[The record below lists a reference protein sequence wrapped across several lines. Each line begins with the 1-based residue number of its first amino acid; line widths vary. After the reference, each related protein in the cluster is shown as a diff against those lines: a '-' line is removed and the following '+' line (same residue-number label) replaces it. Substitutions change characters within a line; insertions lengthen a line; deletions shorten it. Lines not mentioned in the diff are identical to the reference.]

1 MTNDCVFTQS
11 LTAKPHAK
19 TLLGVKMDLS
29 ITVNGMKF
37 PNPFLLGSG
46 PPGTN
51 ARVIAKSYDAGWG
64 GAVAKTVSLE
74 SAKVVNVVPRYG
86 KLRSKIS
93 GEVIGFENI
102 ELISDRPIDV
112 WLDEFRQVKKEYPN
126 NILIASIMEEYDK
139 DRWQELTRLVQDTG
153 VDAFELNFSC
163 PHGMTERRMGSE
175 MGEHPDL
182 TEEVTS
188 WVKEVSKIPVWAK
201 MTPNITNIKEPS
213 LAAVRGGADG
223 ISAINTI
230 LSVIGVNLDTLRPMP
245 TVEGYTV
252 PGGYSAQAVKP
263 IALRMVSQLG
273 LGLPKGITIS
283 GIGGIENS
291 HDAIEFMLLGSSTVQ
306 ICTGVM
312 LQGVKMVNEL
322 QEGLSKFMTDK
333 GFNSVGEIVGKSL
346 PYFSTHMELVS
357 RMKEAKR
364 HKAGEAARDNEWAQ
378 KDITEKTAELTSN

>member
-1 MTNDCVFTQS
+1 
-11 LTAKPHAK
+11 
-19 TLLGVKMDLS
+19 MDLS
-29 ITVNGMKF
+29 ITVNGIKF

-74 SAKVVNVVPRYG
+74 SSKVVNVVPRYG
-86 KLRSKIS
+86 KMRSRS
-93 GEVIGFENI
+93 NGEVIGFENI

-112 WLDEFRQVKKEYPN
+112 WLEEFRQIKKDYPDH
-126 NILIASIMEEYDK
+126 ILIASIMEEYDK
-139 DRWQELTRLVQDTG
+139 GRWQELTHMVQDTG

-163 PHGMTERRMGSE
+163 PHGMTERKMGSE

-182 TEEVTS
+182 AEEVTG
-188 WVKEVSKIPVWAK
+188 WVTEVSRIPVWAK
-201 MTPNITNIKEPS
+201 MTPNITNIREPAQ
-213 LAAVRGGADG
+213 AAVAGGAVG

-252 PGGYSAQAVKP
+252 PGGYSSQAVKP
-263 IALRMVSQLG
+263 IALRMVSQLA
-273 LGLPKGITIS
+273 LALPSNVSIS
-283 GIGGIENS
+283 GIGGIETA
-291 HDAIEFMLLGSSTVQ
+291 HDAIEFFLLGSSTVQ

-312 LQGVKMVNEL
+312 LHGVKMVNEL
-322 QEGLSKFMTDK
+322 KEGLEKFMTDK
-333 GFNSVGEIVGKSL
+333 GFATLQEVVGKSL
-346 PYFSTHMELVS
+346 PYFSTHMDLVQ

-364 HKAGEAARDNEWAQ
+364 HKAGEASRDNEWAQ

>member
-1 MTNDCVFTQS
+1 
-11 LTAKPHAK
+11 
-19 TLLGVKMDLS
+19 MDLS
-29 ITVNGMKF
+29 ITVNGINF

-74 SAKVVNVVPRYG
+74 SSKVVNVVPRYG
-86 KLRSKIS
+86 KMRSRS
-93 GEVIGFENI
+93 NGEVIGFENI

-112 WLDEFRQVKKEYPN
+112 WLEEFRQIKKDYPDHV
-126 NILIASIMEEYDK
+126 LVASIMEEYDK
-139 DRWQELTRLVQDTG
+139 GRWQELTNIVQDTG

-163 PHGMTERRMGSE
+163 PHGMTERKMGSE

-182 TEEVTS
+182 AEEVTG
-188 WVKEVSKIPVWAK
+188 WVTEVSRIPVWAK
-201 MTPNITNIKEPS
+201 MTPNITNIREPAQ
-213 LAAVRGGADG
+213 AAVAGGAVG

-252 PGGYSAQAVKP
+252 PGGYSSQAVKP
-263 IALRMVSQLG
+263 IALRMVSQLA
-273 LGLPKGITIS
+273 LALPSNVSIS
-283 GIGGIENS
+283 GIGGIETA
-291 HDAIEFMLLGSSTVQ
+291 HDAIEFFLLGSSTVQ

-312 LQGVKMVNEL
+312 LHGVKMVDEL
-322 QEGLSKFMTDK
+322 KAGLEKFMSDK
-333 GFNSVGEIVGKSL
+333 GFATLQEVVGKSL
-346 PYFSTHMELVS
+346 PYFSTHMDLVQ

-364 HKAGEAARDNEWAQ
+364 HKAGEASRDNEWAQ

>member
-1 MTNDCVFTQS
+1 
-11 LTAKPHAK
+11 
-19 TLLGVKMDLS
+19 MDLS
-29 ITVNGMKF
+29 ITVNGIKF

-51 ARVIAKSYDAGWG
+51 ARVLAKSFDAGWG

-74 SAKVVNVVPRYG
+74 SSKVVNVVPRYG
-86 KLRSKIS
+86 KLRSRNN

-102 ELISDRPIDV
+102 ELISDRPIEV
-112 WLDEFRQVKKEYPN
+112 WLEEFRQVKKEFPN
-126 NILIASIMEEYDK
+126 NILIASIMEEYNK
-139 DRWQELTRLVQDTG
+139 DRWQELTRRVEDTG

-163 PHGMTERRMGSE
+163 PHGMTERKMGSE

-188 WVKEVSKIPVWAK
+188 WVTEVATVPVWAK
-201 MTPNITNIKEPS
+201 MTPNITNIREPS
-213 LAAVRGGADG
+213 LAAVRGGAAG

-230 LSVIGVNLDTLRPMP
+230 LSVIGVDLSTLRPMP

-252 PGGYSAQAVKP
+252 PGGYSSQAVRP
-263 IALRMVSQLG
+263 IALRMVSQLA
-273 LGLPKGITIS
+273 LALPERVSIS

-291 HDAIEFMLLGSSTVQ
+291 HDAIEFMLLGASTVQ

-312 LQGVKMVNEL
+312 LQGVKMVDEL
-322 QEGLSKFMTDK
+322 QEGLVKFMTDK
-333 GFNSVGEIVGKSL
+333 GFNSVAEIIGKSL
-346 PYFSTHMELVS
+346 PYFSTHMDLVKK
-357 RMKEAKR
+357 MKEAKR

>member
-1 MTNDCVFTQS
+1 
-11 LTAKPHAK
+11 
-19 TLLGVKMDLS
+19 MDLS

-37 PNPFLLGSG
+37 PNPFILGSG

-51 ARVIAKSYDAGWG
+51 ARVIAKSFDAGWG

-86 KLRSKIS
+86 KLRSKVS

-126 NILIASIMEEYDK
+126 NILVASIMEEYDK
-139 DRWQELTRLVQDTG
+139 TRWQELTRMVQETG
-153 VDAFELNFSC
+153 VDGFELNFSC
-163 PHGMTERRMGSE
+163 PHGMTERKMGSE

-182 TEEVTS
+182 TQEVTS
-188 WVKEVSKIPVWAK
+188 WVTEVAKIPVWAK
-201 MTPNITNIKEPS
+201 MTPNITNIKEPA
-213 LAAVRGGADG
+213 LAAVRGGANG

-230 LSVIGVNLDTLRPMP
+230 LSVIGVDLETLRPMP

-252 PGGYSAQAVKP
+252 PGGYSCQAVRP

-273 LGLPKGITIS
+273 LGLPKEVSIS
-283 GIGGIENS
+283 GIGGIEQS
-291 HDAIEFMLLGSSTVQ
+291 RDAIEFMLLGASTVQ

-312 LQGVKMVNEL
+312 LQGVKMVDEL
-322 QEGLSKFMTDK
+322 QEGLAKFMSDK
-333 GFNSVGEIVGKSL
+333 GFNSVQEFVGKSL
-346 PYFSTHMELVS
+346 PYFSPHMDLVG
-357 RMKEAKR
+357 RMKERNVTRPERPRA
-364 HKAGEAARDNEWAQ
+364 
-378 KDITEKTAELTSN
+378 TTSGPRKI

>member
-1 MTNDCVFTQS
+1 
-11 LTAKPHAK
+11 
-19 TLLGVKMDLS
+19 MDLS

-37 PNPFLLGSG
+37 PNPFVLGSG

-86 KLRSKIS
+86 KLRSRVS

-112 WLDEFRQVKKEYPN
+112 WLDEFRQLKREYPN
-126 NILIASIMEEYDK
+126 HILIASIMEEYER
-139 DRWQELTRLVQDTG
+139 DRWQELTRVVQDTG
-153 VDAFELNFSC
+153 VDGFELNFSC

-182 TEEVTS
+182 TEEVTA
-188 WVKEVSKIPVWAK
+188 WVTEVSRIPVWAK
-201 MTPNITNIKEPS
+201 MTPNITNIREPS
-213 LAAVRGGADG
+213 LAAVKGGAVG

-230 LSVIGVNLDTLRPMP
+230 LSVIGVDLDTLRPLP
-245 TVEGYTV
+245 NVEGHTV
-252 PGGYSAQAVKP
+252 PGGYSSQAVRP
-263 IALRMVSQLG
+263 IALRMVSQLA
-273 LGLPKGITIS
+273 LGLPKEVSIS

-291 HDAIEFMLLGSSTVQ
+291 HDALEFFLLGSSTVQ

-312 LQGVKMVNEL
+312 LQGVKMIDEL
-322 QEGLSKFMTDK
+322 KAGLEKFMVDK
-333 GFNSVGEIVGKSL
+333 EFSSVEEIVGRSL
-346 PYFSTHMELVS
+346 PYFSTHMELV
-357 RMKEAKR
+357 RKMKEAKR
-364 HKAGEAARDNEWAQ
+364 HKAGEASRDNEWAQ
-378 KDITEKTAELTSN
+378 KDITEKTSELTSN